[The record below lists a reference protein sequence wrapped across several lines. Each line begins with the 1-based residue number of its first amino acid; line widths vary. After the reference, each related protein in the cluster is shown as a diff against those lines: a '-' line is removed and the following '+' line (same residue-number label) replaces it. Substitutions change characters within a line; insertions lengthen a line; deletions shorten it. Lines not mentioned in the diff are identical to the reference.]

1 MVNFAKRS
9 WSISSSPEQTAD
21 PLQAF
26 GGFGGHSLAPL
37 PVSSDVRVT
46 SGRVSQPTGTSRLPL
61 LLGRGGQ
68 TEGRPQRPGHR
79 GSDTHAQGGAAWFP
93 GLWHP
98 RHPRPCPEL
107 CVLAQSNFPGGAG
120 VHFPWPSIL
129 TPQGGEVREERLA
142 LEGRGGGEGLPPAP
156 SRSPMPFCGEA
167 RSPPAFRRPCS
178 LRGKGHSAGV
188 PLLSPA
194 GGGQHQGDRPRPLN
208 TQAFTLL
215 PMEASIRE
223 EGAT

>member
-1 MVNFAKRS
+1 MCV
-9 WSISSSPEQTAD
+9 
-21 PLQAF
+21 
-26 GGFGGHSLAPL
+26 
-37 PVSSDVRVT
+37 
-46 SGRVSQPTGTSRLPL
+46 LPL
-61 LLGRGGQ
+61 AGCPNLLEPQGFRSSWGEEARQKADLRDPGTVGVTLMHRVGQ
-68 TEGRPQRPGHR
+68 L
-79 GSDTHAQGGAAWFP
+79 GSQDYGILVTPW
-93 GLWHP
+93 
-98 RHPRPCPEL
+98 PCPEL

-142 LEGRGGGEGLPPAP
+142 LEGRGGEKGSHLLQAV
-156 SRSPMPFCGEA
+156 
-167 RSPPAFRRPCS
+167 
-178 LRGKGHSAGV
+178 LRCLSAGRPDHRQLSV
-188 PLLSPA
+188 APARCGGRGTQPGLPLLSPA